1 MGNLLRLLSRDDG
14 CCSHNKL
21 DLFLDFENAQ
31 PSPSEEHL
39 FEDVAQALATSREVT
54 AQLQLYRGAAKE
66 IRQAITDADPASQR
80 VAWEA
85 VSPLVAKLH
94 RFWAFSSE
102 LADILVRILEA
113 LCSPS
118 APPCTHLEAQQ
129 ALVKQLA
136 EILEFTLKFDELKM
150 TTPAIQNDFS
160 YYRRSMMRSRMD
172 PSYIQPG
179 DTQDADSEETQLL
192 DHQTAN
198 KMSLFYAYPTPML
211 RVVSDATSRF
221 VQEHKEI
228 PLQQTTETLGTMAK
242 VCQRMLDSPDL
253 VARFRREETHLF
265 ILRVMVALV
274 ILYDH
279 VHPCG
284 AFAKASAVDVK
295 GCVRLLLGQPATAS
309 EGLLNALRYSTKHL
323 NDDSTPKHIR
333 TLLAV

>member
-1 MGNLLRLLSRDDG
+1 MRLLSRDDG

-21 DLFLDFENAQ
+21 DFFLDFENAA
-31 PSPSEEHL
+31 PSPAEEHL
-39 FEDVAQALATSREVT
+39 HADAAQVLSASRRVLTE
-54 AQLQLYRGAAKE
+54 LQLYRGAARE
-66 IRQAITDADPASQR
+66 IREAITDPAEGPQR
-80 VAWEA
+80 RAWEA
-85 VSPLVAKLH
+85 VTPLVAKLH
-94 RFWAFSSE
+94 HFWQFSAE
-102 LADILVRILEA
+102 LAHTLTRLLEA
-113 LCSPS
+113 LCSPVL
-118 APPCTHLEAQQ
+118 PPPQHLEAQQ

-136 EILEFTLKFDELKM
+136 EVLEFTLKFDELKM

-172 PSYIQPG
+172 PSYVACEAP
-179 DTQDADSEETQLL
+179 SEEEALLL

-211 RVVSDATSRF
+211 RVVSEATSRF
-221 VQEHKEI
+221 VEEHKEI

-279 VHPCG
+279 VHPHG
-284 AFAKASAVDVK
+284 AFAKAAAVDVK

-309 EGLLNALRYSTKHL
+309 EALLNALRYNTKHL